1 MRFSPP
7 KWLDDAVFYEIYPQS
22 FSDSNADGIGDLPG
36 IIARLDYVKS
46 LGVNAVWLNPCFDS
60 PFLDAGYD
68 IRDYYKVAPRYGT
81 NDDLARLFQE
91 AHARGIRVVLD
102 LVAGHTSLEHPWF
115 RESAKSATGRYSQY
129 YLWTNG
135 RRESTDNYRFINGYP
150 SGRDG
155 YYMINFFYCQP
166 ALNFGF
172 TDPKPEC
179 SYQLPTDHPAVRC
192 VREEIRSVMKYYLD
206 MGCDGFRVD
215 MAATLVRGTDPQPGL
230 EELWQDYRGWLK
242 SNYPEAVLI
251 SEWCVPEKAVKAGFD
266 IDFML
271 SFYTPGYASLFRNEE
286 FRRCNPLRGEETH
299 FSYFDRSGRG
309 DARIFLRE
317 LEDNLEKLAPLD
329 GYLAVVSGN
338 HDLGRLRQG
347 RTLQELKVVY
357 TFLFTMP
364 GVPFLYYGDEIG
376 MDYVRGIGNHEGSYN
391 RGGARTP
398 MQWEPG
404 ESAGFS
410 EAEPAAFYLPLDDAP
425 DRPDVATQE
434 KDTDSLLH
442 AVRRLIALRRSSSAL
457 GTRGAF
463 RVLAAENRGYPL
475 IYERAGEDAVYIVAV
490 NPADRAVQE
499 CFASASGEL
508 EEVFR
513 VGEAEVKTSPGAR
526 KIFMGPVS
534 AAIYRRTDGHQKN
547 H

>member
-22 FSDSNADGIGDLPG
+22 FCDSNADGIGDLPG
-36 IIARLDYVKS
+36 IISRLDYVKS
-46 LGVNAVWLNPCFDS
+46 LGVNAIWLNPCFDS

-81 NDDLARLFQE
+81 NDDLARLIRE

-115 RESAKSATGRYSQY
+115 KESMKKTANQYSRY
-129 YLWTNG
+129 YLWTDG
-135 RRESTDNYRFINGYP
+135 RRESTDNYRFVNGYP
-150 SGRDG
+150 SERDG

-179 SYQLPTDHPAVRC
+179 SYQLPTSHPAVRM
-192 VREEIRSVMKYYLD
+192 VREEIRNVMKFYLD

-230 EELWQDYRGWLK
+230 EELWQDYRSWLK

-286 FRRCNPLRGEETH
+286 FRRCNPVREEEKR
-299 FSYFDRSGRG
+299 FSYFDRSARG
-309 DARIFLRE
+309 DIRIFLRE
-317 LEDNLEKLAPLD
+317 LEDNLEKLRSLD
-329 GYLAVVSGN
+329 GYLSIVSGN
-338 HDLGRLRQG
+338 HDLGRIRQG
-347 RTLQELKVVY
+347 RTLQELKVIY
-357 TFLFTMP
+357 AFLFTMP

-376 MDYVRGIGNHEGSYN
+376 MDYVQGIGNHEGSYN

-404 ESAGFS
+404 KKAGFS
-410 EAEPAAFYLPLDDAP
+410 EAEPAEFYLPLDDAS

-434 KDTDSLLH
+434 NDPESLLH
-442 AVRRLIALRRSSSAL
+442 TVRRLIALRRSSNAL
-457 GTRGAF
+457 GTQGRF
-463 RVLAAENRGYPL
+463 RSLSAENHGYPFV
-475 IYERAGEDAVYIVAV
+475 YERKGDDGSYVVAV
-490 NPADRAVQE
+490 NPADRTVQGEFAV
-499 CFASASGEL
+499 AGSRLA
-508 EEVFR
+508 
-513 VGEAEVKTSPGAR
+513 
-526 KIFMGPVS
+526 KIFSVGDVAAETLPGVHRITMEPVS
-534 AAIYRRTDGHQKN
+534 AAIYQVEGDIR
-547 H
+547 